1 MPQQMTLNNNSQT
14 SDRFSHPSQQ
24 SKLQQQQP
32 SMLVEMSG
40 QMGLPP
46 TTTTNQLSRAGSG
59 IMAGIAGA
67 GQSGLTDEVPSCSTS
82 PSTNNCSTVIQPL
95 MNNRAN
101 RNALIGEDMAQSA
114 IMVIS
119 SSASE
124 TMPSNGNLVKG
135 FQHKSEVKPSVNVA
149 RNHSQGMLTPQTYL
163 NGAAAQTDYLD
174 TSSSTTSAGLSQ
186 NDVHLQHNNP
196 PLTFNPQSMLFRE
209 ASQEVEVQLDQR
221 NNVSYGSNIDGLLGI
236 PLNSDPLL
244 EKGMVGLGKDFSN
257 NLSSGVMLGNYENS
271 KDAQQELSSSMVSQ
285 SFGVPET
292 TFDSTINDSS
302 FLDSAWAPAAQF
314 PRMRTYTKVGYFK
327 YNLK

>member
-1 MPQQMTLNNNSQT
+1 
-14 SDRFSHPSQQ
+14 
-24 SKLQQQQP
+24 
-32 SMLVEMSG
+32 MLVEMSG

-101 RNALIGEDMAQSA
+101 RNTLIGEDMAQSA

-135 FQHKSEVKPSVNVA
+135 FQHKSEVKPSVNIA

-174 TSSSTTSAGLSQ
+174 TSSSQRQLASLRMMSIYSTIIPV
-186 NDVHLQHNNP
+186 D
-196 PLTFNPQSMLFRE
+196 FQST
-209 ASQEVEVQLDQR
+209 VNVIQR
-221 NNVSYGSNIDGLLGI
+221 
-236 PLNSDPLL
+236 
-244 EKGMVGLGKDFSN
+244 
-257 NLSSGVMLGNYENS
+257 
-271 KDAQQELSSSMVSQ
+271 SQ
-285 SFGVPET
+285 SRSGN
-292 TFDSTINDSS
+292 S
-302 FLDSAWAPAAQF
+302 
-314 PRMRTYTKVGYFK
+314 VGSEKQCSIWF
-327 YNLK
+327 